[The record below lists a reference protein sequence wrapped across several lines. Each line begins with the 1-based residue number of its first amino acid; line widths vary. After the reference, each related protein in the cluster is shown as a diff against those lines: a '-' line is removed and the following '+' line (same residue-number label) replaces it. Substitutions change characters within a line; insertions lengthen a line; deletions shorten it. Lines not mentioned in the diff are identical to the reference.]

1 MTALM
6 LPLLPPKVAQICL
19 EAGWAMQSGPLP
31 AMNSVGGQDVNTM
44 IGNDVYIPDCSEN
57 SRCLHATQTITCQLK
72 STRSVSPQRRSEA
85 FLSFYYSHTHQHLK
99 RYAMT
104 RLFHLLGLTF
114 GLIAAISLSG
124 CGTGGEGPS
133 TPASEADADHDHDH
147 DHDGDH
153 DHDHADHEDH
163 DGHDHSAHE
172 HPEHGLNGG
181 HMVKLE
187 DGSEIEVALNKEDDA
202 FAIFPA
208 TPADVS
214 SIKMIS
220 KVGEEE
226 TTYEFAASESEDSAG
241 AFLLTSPELATA
253 VRMGD
258 TVEVTLVVET
268 KDGSTSAKYQ
278 HHEH

>member
-1 MTALM
+1 
-6 LPLLPPKVAQICL
+6 
-19 EAGWAMQSGPLP
+19 
-31 AMNSVGGQDVNTM
+31 
-44 IGNDVYIPDCSEN
+44 
-57 SRCLHATQTITCQLK
+57 
-72 STRSVSPQRRSEA
+72 
-85 FLSFYYSHTHQHLK
+85 
-99 RYAMT
+99 MT

-147 DHDGDH
+147 DHADH
-153 DHDHADHEDH
+153 DHADHDHADHDHADHDHDHADHDHADHEDH

-208 TPADVS
+208 TPAEVS

-268 KDGSTSAKYQ
+268 KDGATSAKYQ

>member
-1 MTALM
+1 MHIYLTNYM
-6 LPLLPPKVAQICL
+6 
-19 EAGWAMQSGPLP
+19 STY
-31 AMNSVGGQDVNTM
+31 DVQHYSAKKAKM
-44 IGNDVYIPDCSEN
+44 
-57 SRCLHATQTITCQLK
+57 ATVI
-72 STRSVSPQRRSEA
+72 
-85 FLSFYYSHTHQHLK
+85 FLAAT
-99 RYAMT
+99 
-104 RLFHLLGLTF
+104 LGLSAQEHT
-114 GLIAAISLSG
+114 
-124 CGTGGEGPS
+124 
-133 TPASEADADHDHDH
+133 DD
-147 DHDGDH
+147 
-153 DHDHADHEDH
+153 

-208 TPADVS
+208 TPAEVS

-226 TTYEFAASESEDSAG
+226 TTYEFTASESEESVG
-241 AFLLTSPELATA
+241 AFMLTSPELATA

-268 KDGSTSAKYQ
+268 KDGSTSAKYE